1 MEKTTLLKLK
11 TEIISCTETER
22 LLELSINLRH
32 FITIFNHKL
41 AEPEISEETEKDI
54 RNSVSLAGSY
64 LKVIHWKLSSV
75 KLDQENERIK
85 ILLQNKEGLFS
96 FFEAGYEKF
105 LNDHSAT
112 EKLKEQNA
120 ELKRLLNEQKLKSKS
135 QKTIE
140 ERELKKLKEKS
151 LALYNQILQL
161 EENRK

>member
-1 MEKTTLLKLK
+1 ME
-11 TEIISCTETER
+11 
-22 LLELSINLRH
+22 
-32 FITIFNHKL
+32 
-41 AEPEISEETEKDI
+41 
-54 RNSVSLAGSY
+54 
-64 LKVIHWKLSSV
+64 LSSV

-96 FFEAGYEKF
+96 FFEEGYKKF

-140 ERELKKLKEKS
+140 ERELKKLKERS

-161 EENRK
+161 EEKTEVRSEVSEN